1 MFDFQFY
8 TTTNFQI
15 DKMELKNRDEIKLE
29 RVHFSHENKIL
40 TDLVQQARDS
50 PNLVGLTD
58 DQLLEKVE
66 NILLEKIQN
75 GEKQAYFQLGLFY
88 YEQVCG
94 FCLQIQAHFPIPIAW
109 LASFSH
115 FCSKWL
121 HYFYSYYVINLMGIF
136 VSDIMVTRTDQKVP
150 YHGLI
155 PNQWVIKLVL
165 YHWTI
170 YLSHTEFVFVFQ

>member
-8 TTTNFQI
+8 TTTTFQI

-94 FCLQIQAHFPIPIAW
+94 FCLQIQAQFPIPIAW
-109 LASFSH
+109 LAIFFTFLFKVATLFLFLLWVYLCQTLLLQEQTKRS
-115 FCSKWL
+115 L
-121 HYFYSYYVINLMGIF
+121 IMG
-136 VSDIMVTRTDQKVP
+136 
-150 YHGLI
+150 
-155 PNQWVIKLVL
+155 
-165 YHWTI
+165 
-170 YLSHTEFVFVFQ
+170 

>member
-94 FCLQIQAHFPIPIAW
+94 FCLQIQAQFPIPIAW
-109 LASFSH
+109 LASFFHISVQSGYII
-115 FCSKWL
+115 FIL
-121 HYFYSYYVINLMGIF
+121 IMGIF
-136 VSDIMVTRTDQKVP
+136 VSDIIVTRTDQKVP

-155 PNQWVIKLVL
+155 PN
-165 YHWTI
+165 
-170 YLSHTEFVFVFQ
+170 